1 MRILYSSDSSVKDI
15 LEIRETSKRENH
27 CSHPWEEWI
36 VEINGNLAEEF
47 EERVG
52 SEKEI
57 TWYLNII
64 VGGEGRLDM
73 NLCFSVK

>member
-1 MRILYSSDSSVKDI
+1 M
-15 LEIRETSKRENH
+15 
-27 CSHPWEEWI
+27 
-36 VEINGNLAEEF
+36 EINGNLAEEF